1 MLTIQV
7 NTRFEIFIK
16 VFLSFSTTSRI
27 LLCPENAAELT
38 KAMLCVY
45 PSTA

>member
-16 VFLSFSTTSRI
+16 AFLSFSTTS
-27 LLCPENAAELT
+27 AAELT
-38 KAMLCVY
+38 KAMLRVY